1 MPLIPIVI
9 VYISALAVGGHLA
22 MPRTYLYIGIIA
34 LIFLSLVLSLG
45 NRPILRTAAILLL
58 FWLLGVLLIHIHLRP
73 HFSPNHIFHY
83 AGKGRLSLEGI
94 LYRRPVSSPGRTR
107 LYVKVERIFL
117 PEGFIKARGNALII
131 IKEYRGD
138 LRYGDRIRFITKLKH
153 PRNFNNPGRFNYRR
167 FLACKGIWV
176 TGYLKTDTGIATII
190 RGKGNIFF
198 HLIEAWRDS
207 IRTLLDQSVPT
218 ETRGIMKAIILGE
231 REEIPQRVKEEFI
244 VAGVAHIIAI
254 VAHIIAISGLH
265 MGIIA
270 LVIFS
275 LARWSLRWS
284 ETITLTLDI
293 HKLAAAITIPPLI
306 LYTFIAG
313 ARIPTIRAAIMI
325 VIYLISILLDRQ
337 RNLYNTLGVAALVI
351 LLVSPVSLF
360 DVSFQLSFVAVLAI
374 LYLVPRFSEIIP
386 KPHPLLMKE
395 PSFYRKLSGK
405 FIDFALISV
414 AAMVGTWPLVAYY
427 FNRISFTGFLSNLII
442 VPLVGLIVP
451 LGLITSLAV
460 LICSPLGWVLAKLA
474 STLSWLAIR
483 MVHLFA
489 LIPHASHYLVRPT
502 MIEIGLCYL
511 LILYIT
517 NMRKMRRLVPVSI
530 LLFGAIAG
538 DVSYWYIQ
546 THLNKGLRITF
557 MDVGRGDSI
566 LIEFPRGKRML
577 VDGGGFY
584 DDSFDVGRNVVA
596 PVLWEKKIATLHYLV
611 LTHPHPDH
619 LNGLKFIAHAFG
631 VGEFWEN
638 GAECPSEPC
647 IKLMETVRRR
657 RIPRITVHDASP
669 PRWINGVKVEVF
681 NPSEHRVIDG
691 REPWSQIN
699 NRSIVLKLIYKN
711 HRFLLTGD
719 IEEETEAQLVQS
731 GKDLKADVLKVPHH
745 GSQSSSTGE
754 FLEVVKPSYA
764 VFTVG
769 FRKIFNLPNSKVLNR
784 YEDLDC
790 RILRT
795 DADGAVTVTTDGKT
809 LRVTT
814 FLGKAE
820 QLIDHCTCAWY
831 KSNHLIVPARLF
843 TYFT

>member
-1 MPLIPIVI
+1 
-9 VYISALAVGGHLA
+9 
-22 MPRTYLYIGIIA
+22 
-34 LIFLSLVLSLG
+34 
-45 NRPILRTAAILLL
+45 
-58 FWLLGVLLIHIHLRP
+58 
-73 HFSPNHIFHY
+73 
-83 AGKGRLSLEGI
+83 
-94 LYRRPVSSPGRTR
+94 
-107 LYVKVERIFL
+107 
-117 PEGFIKARGNALII
+117 
-131 IKEYRGD
+131 
-138 LRYGDRIRFITKLKH
+138 
-153 PRNFNNPGRFNYRR
+153 
-167 FLACKGIWV
+167 
-176 TGYLKTDTGIATII
+176 
-190 RGKGNIFF
+190 
-198 HLIEAWRDS
+198 
-207 IRTLLDQSVPT
+207 
-218 ETRGIMKAIILGE
+218 
-231 REEIPQRVKEEFI
+231 
-244 VAGVAHIIAI
+244 
-254 VAHIIAISGLH
+254 
-265 MGIIA
+265 
-270 LVIFS
+270 
-275 LARWSLRWS
+275 
-284 ETITLTLDI
+284 
-293 HKLAAAITIPPLI
+293 
-306 LYTFIAG
+306 
-313 ARIPTIRAAIMI
+313 
-325 VIYLISILLDRQ
+325 
-337 RNLYNTLGVAALVI
+337 
-351 LLVSPVSLF
+351 
-360 DVSFQLSFVAVLAI
+360 
-374 LYLVPRFSEIIP
+374 
-386 KPHPLLMKE
+386 MKE

-517 NMRKMRRLVPVSI
+517 NMRKMRRLVPISI

-557 MDVGRGDSI
+557 IDVGRGDSI

-681 NPSEHRVIDG
+681 NPSEHRVIEG

-699 NRSIVLKLIYKN
+699 NRSIVLKLTYKN

-731 GKDLKADVLKVPHH
+731 GKDLKANVLKVPHH

-814 FLGKAE
+814 FLGKAP
-820 QLIDHCTCAWY
+820 QGLIGG
-831 KSNHLIVPARLF
+831 F
-843 TYFT
+843 